1 MIVEVPEAPV
11 EAPAELSV
19 EDRIAAKFGGL
30 PQEAAEPAEVAAEPD
45 LFELEMDGAKY
56 SLPSKLKD
64 SFMRNED
71 YTRKTSELAEQRR
84 ALDQSKEIMTRAQIE
99 SAFEQSVS
107 TEQREI
113 ALRDAY
119 LGRASKLD
127 WSSMTT
133 DQMLRQKHEIDVI
146 REERDNL
153 KAEIEGKR
161 AKFSDDMKSKFS
173 ELRTRSRELAAKS
186 IPGFTEETEKSIRSH
201 AMTHGLSE
209 QEIDNV
215 LLDPRSAKILW
226 EASQFAKVKAGTQNA
241 VATTTKVVKPGAS
254 NERMPQAVVDKLNYR
269 KAISKAVTSGD
280 KARLI
285 EGRLEGLF
293 NRGIR

>member
-1 MIVEVPEAPV
+1 
-11 EAPAELSV
+11 
-19 EDRIAAKFGGL
+19 
-30 PQEAAEPAEVAAEPD
+30 
-45 LFELEMDGAKY
+45 
-56 SLPSKLKD
+56 
-64 SFMRNED
+64 
-71 YTRKTSELAEQRR
+71 
-84 ALDQSKEIMTRAQIE
+84 
-99 SAFEQSVS
+99 
-107 TEQREI
+107 
-113 ALRDAY
+113 
-119 LGRASKLD
+119 
-127 WSSMTT
+127 
-133 DQMLRQKHEIDVI
+133 
-146 REERDNL
+146 
-153 KAEIEGKR
+153 
-161 AKFSDDMKSKFS
+161 MKSKFS